1 MAQAPRK
8 AAILGKNAMGDL
20 AAAVDSGRARF
31 AHHTAHRHLG
41 TVERRAATQSAA
53 GTSNRNF
60 PAKKRES
67 GAQHTTFM
75 YCTAANPYYP
85 PPKEPLASA
94 LREDTRSAFAVSSP
108 PQETDPSESVSCN
121 RSRPIQDRL
130 PTIVRRQHVAS
141 TLLRSAR
148 QPFRWSLCVRHH
160 PLTRSRHPTA
170 LPVCRSIP
178 AETSVAG
185 FIDFYSGHSPP
196 LRHLKHVTD
205 RVTHRVPTRLPQRF
219 LR

>member
-1 MAQAPRK
+1 MPQSLNEGEVSGDQSNASCRTVVFVRMAIVRPPSFRMRRQLHSGVHRRQS
-8 AAILGKNAMGDL
+8 ILPSSIEN
-20 AAAVDSGRARF
+20 RWRPY
-31 AHHTAHRHLG
+31 
-41 TVERRAATQSAA
+41 RREYTRRPSAA
-53 GTSNRNF
+53 
-60 PAKKRES
+60 
-67 GAQHTTFM
+67 
-75 YCTAANPYYP
+75 
-85 PPKEPLASA
+85 
-94 LREDTRSAFAVSSP
+94 SSP
-108 PQETDPSESVSCN
+108 PHENDPSESVSCN
-121 RSRPIQDRL
+121 RSRPIKNQL
-130 PTIVRRQHVAS
+130 LTMVRSRHVAS

-185 FIDFYSGHSPP
+185 FIDFYSGHTPP
-196 LRHLKHVTD
+196 LRRFNHVTD